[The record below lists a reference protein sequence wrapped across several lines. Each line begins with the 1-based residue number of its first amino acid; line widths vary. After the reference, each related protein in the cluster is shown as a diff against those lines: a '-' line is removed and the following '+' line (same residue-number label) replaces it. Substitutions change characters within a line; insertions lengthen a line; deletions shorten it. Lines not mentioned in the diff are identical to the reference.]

1 MVNNFAS
8 PLSILHLRTSR
19 SDIKLLFGRQIVMKL
34 VTNQTQKNQ
43 PKPKKTSKTHQ
54 NYLKTSKLSVISIN
68 YSKFFHVSCYHS
80 ANNLHYNLVQALK
93 RYLKRLFCYILAFLL
108 QQLQQSLLQQEYT
121 IRKNNLLYSL
131 SNRVSVISFITVSC
145 FKYYNSEN

>member
-54 NYLKTSKLSVISIN
+54 N
-68 YSKFFHVSCYHS
+68 
-80 ANNLHYNLVQALK
+80 
-93 RYLKRLFCYILAFLL
+93 
-108 QQLQQSLLQQEYT
+108 
-121 IRKNNLLYSL
+121 
-131 SNRVSVISFITVSC
+131 
-145 FKYYNSEN
+145 

>member
-68 YSKFFHVSCYHS
+68 YSKFFMC
-80 ANNLHYNLVQALK
+80 LVTTPPITCITTWYKPLK
-93 RYLKRLFCYILAFLL
+93 D
-108 QQLQQSLLQQEYT
+108 T
-121 IRKNNLLYSL
+121 
-131 SNRVSVISFITVSC
+131 
-145 FKYYNSEN
+145 